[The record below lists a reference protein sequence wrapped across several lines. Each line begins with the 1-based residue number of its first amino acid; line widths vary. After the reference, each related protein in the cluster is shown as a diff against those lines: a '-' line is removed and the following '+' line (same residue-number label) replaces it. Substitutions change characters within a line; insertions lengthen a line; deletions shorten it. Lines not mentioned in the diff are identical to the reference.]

1 MTDLVAV
8 LGARLDQFAADLN
21 QAGDMA
27 DAAVSRIENA
37 FSSLNPGLG
46 SFATIGTS
54 IAGATAAATA
64 LLAVL
69 ETVNA
74 QVAQIGKN
82 AEYVGVTV
90 ERFQQIRYG
99 ATQGGVS
106 GKDADADLKKVAD
119 LLVDAQNN
127 ENSLTKILDAN
138 NIKYRDRNGAVTDLN
153 GLLKIAGDLLGRFDS
168 IPEKTKAAQ
177 MLGLSSEWVEA
188 LRGGSKA
195 FEDVA
200 SSANAAGAVID
211 AQTIA
216 KAQIFD
222 REWKKSTDQL
232 SYQFKAVTA
241 DIAGWLDDL
250 INKAQNLVAE
260 ILKSQN
266 IQPGS
271 GQGKFDAYA
280 DALSIAAKDAAGLPQ
295 DLEQVDRVLDR
306 LRAKPNADEGII
318 AGLEEIR
325 AKAKEAADESER
337 AAKIWS
343 ALNFPGGVPTP
354 AARPAAADEKT
365 GTGVLP
371 VRKQESDSRDQ
382 FDTSI
387 DQINK
392 HIATLNADTAATFQN
407 NAARQQLRAEFQAL
421 TAIMRDDGEVTQ
433 QQIEAYEK
441 LRGSMSAQQALEA
454 AGINLTSEHKTAFL
468 AASEGIK
475 QAAAS
480 YDQAR
485 QKLADINKASAE
497 VGSALSSAFA
507 DAVVEGKNLN
517 DVLSSL
523 VKTLEKAAINS
534 VFSSFFNAPIG
545 GGLSPAAALFKSFI
559 PGFAEGTDSA
569 PGGMAWVGERGP
581 ELVNL
586 PRGAQVI
593 PNSALRSGGGGSVAI
608 SVNNNVSPTMTVTAQ
623 QSVDGRGNRRIDLV
637 LDDQMAANLGRSGSA
652 TQRALSGGFGAKPR
666 GVRR

>member
-27 DAAVSRIENA
+27 DAAVSRIESA
-37 FSSLNPGLG
+37 FSGLNPGLG
-46 SFATIGTS
+46 SFASLGTA
-54 IAGATAAATA
+54 IAGTTGAATA
-64 LLAVL
+64 LMAIL
-69 ETVNA
+69 ETVNG
-74 QVAQIGKN
+74 QIAQIGKN
-82 AEYVGVTV
+82 ADYVGVTV
-90 ERFQQIRYG
+90 ERFQQIRFA

-119 LLVDAQNN
+119 LLADATNN

-138 NIKYRDRNGAVTDLN
+138 NIKYRDRNGEIVNLN

-177 MLGLSSEWVEA
+177 MLGLSADWVEA
-188 LRGGSKA
+188 LKGGSKA
-195 FEDVA
+195 FDDIA
-200 SSANAAGAVID
+200 ASANGAGAVID
-211 AQTIA
+211 SQTIA

-222 REWKKSTDQL
+222 QEWKKATDQL

-250 INKAQNLVAE
+250 IAKAQNLVAE

-266 IQPGS
+266 IEPGS
-271 GQGKFDAYA
+271 GQSKFDAYA
-280 DALSIAAKDAAGLPQ
+280 DALSIAAKEAAGLPQ
-295 DLEQVDRVLDR
+295 DLEQVGRVLDR
-306 LRAKPNADEGII
+306 LRTRPNADEGII
-318 AGLEEIR
+318 AGLEDIR

-343 ALNFPGGVPTP
+343 ALNFPTGVPTP

-371 VRKQESDSRDQ
+371 ARKTDDSRDQ

-433 QQIEAYEK
+433 QQIDAYEK

-454 AGINLTSEHKTAFL
+454 SGITLTTEHKAAFL
-468 AASEGIK
+468 AASDGIR
-475 QAAAS
+475 QAAAN

-485 QKLADINKASAE
+485 QKLNDLNKASAE
-497 VGSALSSAFA
+497 IGSALSTAFG
-507 DAVVEGKNLN
+507 DAIVEGKNLN
-517 DVLSSL
+517 DVMTSL
-523 VKTLEKAAINS
+523 IKTLEKAALNS
-534 VFSSFFNAPIG
+534 VFTSFFNAPVG
-545 GGLSPAAALFKSFI
+545 GGLAPAASLFRSFI

-593 PNSALRSGGGGSVAI
+593 PNAALRAGGSGAVSI
-608 SVNNNVSPTMTVTAQ
+608 SVNNNVSPTMSVVAQ
-623 QSVDGRGNRRIDLV
+623 QSVDGRGNRRIDLT
-637 LDDQMAANLGRSGSA
+637 LDDQQAAAISRPGSA
-652 TQRALSGGFGAKPR
+652 TQRALRNNFGAAPR
-666 GVRR
+666 GVKR